1 MTERKRNVLVM
12 IQKHLTSCGY
22 LDSATALTRECNLGL
37 DKWEVAD
44 NIDLY
49 YIVQDFEEYFEMR
62 FMKRP
67 VLVRKGA
74 GGDAMEAKKRKFY

>member
-1 MTERKRNVLVM
+1 M
-12 IQKHLTSCGY
+12 ISKHLTTCGY
-22 LDSATALTRECNLGL
+22 LDSAAALTRECNLGL

-49 YIVQDFEEYFEMR
+49 YIVQDFEEYFEMK

-67 VLVRKGA
+67 VLVRKGS
-74 GGDAMEAKKRKFY
+74 GDVDPKKCKF